1 MHPERSNGP
10 SAPEITDVQ
19 EAAKQALREVSD
31 QLSEL
36 ADSIPNPGL
45 EAAKEILDRES
56 KQSFDRLRR
65 S

>member
-10 SAPEITDVQ
+10 SAPEITDFQ

-36 ADSIPNPGL
+36 FDSIPNPGL

>member
-36 ADSIPNPGL
+36 FDSIPNPGL

-65 S
+65 Q